1 MTEGFYKKDGEE
13 LLYAPN
19 IVEGN
24 GFVLVKQDKDQYEYP
39 IEGWKWFESEEE
51 AIDKL
56 SIINISPAS
65 IAMDITEIT

>member
-1 MTEGFYKKDGEE
+1 MTAGFYKKDNEE

-39 IEGWKWFESEEE
+39 IEGWKWFDSKEE
-51 AIDKL
+51 AKL
-56 SIINISPAS
+56 DLDII
-65 IAMDITEIT
+65 